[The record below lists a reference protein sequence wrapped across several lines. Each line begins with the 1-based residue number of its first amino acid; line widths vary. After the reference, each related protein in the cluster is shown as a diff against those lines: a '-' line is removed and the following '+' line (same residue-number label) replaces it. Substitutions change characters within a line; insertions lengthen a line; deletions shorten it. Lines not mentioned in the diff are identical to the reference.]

1 MLRIP
6 AHYRQEP
13 RSRVVHKTLAHIAIH
28 QTTGHVNSILRAG
41 IITKDNLVQILLNVV
56 PTLDLT
62 TMAGTKIVI
71 HLVLIL
77 SVGI

>member
-6 AHYRQEP
+6 AHYRQEL
-13 RSRVVHKTLAHIAIH
+13 RSRVVHKTLAHIALH
-28 QTTGHVNSILRAG
+28 QTTGHVTSILRAG
-41 IITKDNLVQILLNVV
+41 IIIKDNLVQILLNVV

-62 TMAGTKIVI
+62 KMAGTKIVI
-71 HLVLIL
+71 HLVLIP

>member
-6 AHYRQEP
+6 AHYRQEL

-56 PTLDLT
+56 QTLDLT
-62 TMAGTKIVI
+62 KMAGTKIVI
-71 HLVLIL
+71 HLVLIP

>member
-1 MLRIP
+1 M
-6 AHYRQEP
+6 
-13 RSRVVHKTLAHIAIH
+13 
-28 QTTGHVNSILRAG
+28 LRAG

-62 TMAGTKIVI
+62 KMAGTKIVI
-71 HLVLIL
+71 HLVLIP

>member
-1 MLRIP
+1 MLRIQ
-6 AHYRQEP
+6 AHSRQEL
-13 RSRVVHKTLAHIAIH
+13 RSRVVPKNLANIALR
-28 QTTGHVNSILRAG
+28 QTTGHVNSMLRAG

-62 TMAGTKIVI
+62 KMAGTTIVT
-71 HLVLIL
+71 HLVLIP

>member
-6 AHYRQEP
+6 AHYRQEL
-13 RSRVVHKTLAHIAIH
+13 RSRVVHKTLVHIAIH

-41 IITKDNLVQILLNVV
+41 IITKDNIVPILLNVV
-56 PTLDLT
+56 QTLDLT
-62 TMAGTKIVI
+62 KMAGTKIVI
-71 HLVLIL
+71 HLVLIP